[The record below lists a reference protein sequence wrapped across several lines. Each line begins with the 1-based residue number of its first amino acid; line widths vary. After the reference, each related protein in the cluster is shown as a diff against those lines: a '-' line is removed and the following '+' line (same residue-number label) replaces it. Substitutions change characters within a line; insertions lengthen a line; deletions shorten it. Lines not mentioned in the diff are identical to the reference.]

1 MDVLPDF
8 TTISDDELKALI
20 ERYVREE
27 EEVSY
32 RRRLLHGKIDILRAE
47 LVDRVKRREAGTSTT
62 LSEIDIDRL
71 TDILA
76 HRGPPPGL
84 DDEHGSPPGGEDEH
98 MTAARSA
105 GGSVWPTAL
114 SADTTTASRPAS
126 AAAVARACSSPTWRR
141 ADAGLRGLRRGGGRR
156 GHERRSTPEGAMLVI
171 RIGGGRA
178 GEQFSID
185 ADQMAI
191 GRGAERRRSSWTTSP
206 SRASTPCSSAA
217 TTGCT
222 CPTPAA

>member
-20 ERYVREE
+20 ERFVREE

-47 LVDRVKRREAGTSTT
+47 LVDRVKRRETGSPTT

-84 DDEHGSPPGGEDEH
+84 DDEPGKASSGE
-98 MTAARSA
+98 R
-105 GGSVWPTAL
+105 WPTAL
-114 SADTTTASRPAS
+114 SAATTTASRPAF
-126 AAAVARACSSPTWRR
+126 AAAAARACSSPT
-141 ADAGLRGLRRGGGRR
+141 
-156 GHERRSTPEGAMLVI
+156 GA
-171 RIGGGRA
+171 R
-178 GEQFSID
+178 
-185 ADQMAI
+185 
-191 GRGAERRRSSWTTSP
+191 
-206 SRASTPCSSAA
+206 
-217 TTGCT
+217 
-222 CPTPAA
+222 